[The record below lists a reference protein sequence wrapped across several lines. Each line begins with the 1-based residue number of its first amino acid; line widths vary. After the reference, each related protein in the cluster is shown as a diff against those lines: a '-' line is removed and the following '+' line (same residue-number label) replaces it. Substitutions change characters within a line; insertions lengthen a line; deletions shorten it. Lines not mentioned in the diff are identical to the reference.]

1 MGCVPSK
8 PSNSFYSSD
17 IRFKPTSPQSA
28 QLQRNREE
36 RPREV
41 KTGLD
46 SYMKDYHAE
55 LGRRHSDAYNKL
67 TSQSQSQNDAG
78 AMVAS
83 RANRI
88 EEKDGT
94 LWFY

>member
-8 PSNSFYSSD
+8 PSNSFYSRS
-17 IRFKPTSPQSA
+17 KPTTPLSA

-36 RPREV
+36 HSREV
-41 KTGLD
+41 KTGLN
-46 SYMKDYHAE
+46 SYTKDCHAE
-55 LGRRHSDAYNKL
+55 LGRRHGDAYNKL
-67 TSQSQSQNDAG
+67 TSQSQSQKGAG
-78 AMVAS
+78 AMIAS
-83 RANRI
+83 RASKF